1 MHRHDEVK
9 KVPLGTRLKKK
20 VLLNV
25 RSSWSHVGYTCTTVY
40 VLCTVCF
47 RGHTKHHC
55 TLQTYFSVTRQC
67 LDVLFFITLAH
78 DVTMWIRL
86 PAT

>member
-25 RSSWSHVGYTCTTVY
+25 RSSWSHVGYMYYCVCAVY
-40 VLCTVCF
+40 SMF
-47 RGHTKHHC
+47 
-55 TLQTYFSVTRQC
+55 
-67 LDVLFFITLAH
+67 
-78 DVTMWIRL
+78 
-86 PAT
+86 